1 MSQPNVL
8 LTRLLNS
15 PKLPSVPAVAV
26 RLLELAQDPECTTKA
41 IVEVI
46 KADPALAV
54 KILKS
59 ANSSFFSF
67 RSEIKTLEQAIPM
80 IGRAAVTSLVLSFSL
95 TNEAITDEKL
105 SRHYRRFW
113 LQSIV
118 QASAG
123 ELMAKWAGVTQASE
137 LFMTCLLL
145 DLGQLALLKVLRTE
159 YVPFLEQA
167 EQTGEPL
174 HSVEA
179 RTLGFTHVDVG
190 ASLLEQWKLPAVM
203 CQAIRAH
210 HSEDG
215 TATDPLSK
223 VAITAAVVGD
233 YFCSKSCGDALLRLR
248 KHAKE
253 FYKVEQ
259 SGLTAF
265 LEQAE
270 ARVKVA
276 GDLLA
281 TDTEDLPSASDLMS
295 EACEQLAQLSI
306 RQEQERREALSRQ
319 QAAEVEK
326 QVLLNQN
333 EQLREQ
339 VFRDPLTGVYNRR
352 FFDET
357 LTYNMQRAVRNG
369 AAIAVLFIDADH
381 FKKLNDHH
389 GHKFGDSVLTRVASI
404 LQETERTSDIVAR
417 YGGEEFVILATETN
431 ESGLRILVERIRAAV
446 EAEPFEQAGHRV
458 PVTVSVGAA
467 LMVPQRGDRDPETR
481 LIESADA
488 AMYESKR
495 RGRNRATVQCLTT
508 EFERALASYI
518 PLFRFT
524 NWLVDRRVID
534 VALMLDLTQRARP
547 KTMHIGELALHRRWL
562 DLNGLKDTLEMQETT
577 GERFG
582 SVAHRLGLLTTTQLA
597 FLLANQAEDSNV
609 VAESLVK
616 LGVVEEADAQTL
628 LMTFRADID
637 RCFET
642 KPAAE
647 PQPQYAI

>member
-1 MSQPNVL
+1 MSQSNVL
-8 LTRLLNS
+8 LTRLLAS

-26 RLLELAQDPECTTKA
+26 RLLELAQDPECSSKA
-41 IVEVI
+41 IAEVI

-54 KILKS
+54 KVLKS

-67 RSEIKTLEQAIPM
+67 RSEIKTLEQAVPM

-95 TNEAITDEKL
+95 ANEAVSDERL
-105 SRHYRRFW
+105 ARHYRRYW

-118 QASAG
+118 QAAAG
-123 ELMAKWAGVTQASE
+123 ELMAKWVGVTQASE

-167 EQTGEPL
+167 EQTGESL

-190 ASLLEQWKLPAVM
+190 ASLLEQWKLPPAM
-203 CQAIRAH
+203 CQAIRTH
-210 HSEDG
+210 HADA
-215 TATDPLSK
+215 ATVHEPLSR
-223 VAITAAVVGD
+223 VGAMAAIVGD
-233 YFCSKSCGDALLRLR
+233 YFCAKNCGDALLQM
-248 KHAKE
+248 KKCAKD
-253 FYKVEQ
+253 FFNVEQ
-259 SGLTAF
+259 SGLTTY
-265 LEQAE
+265 LEAVE

-281 TDTEDLPSASDLMS
+281 TNTDDLPSASDLMS
-295 EACEQLAQLSI
+295 EACEQLAQISI
-306 RQEQERREALSRQ
+306 RQEQERREALNRQ
-319 QAAEVEK
+319 HAAEIEK

-357 LTYNMQRAVRNG
+357 MSHNVHRAVRNG
-369 AAIAVLFIDADH
+369 APIAVLFIDADH

-389 GHKFGDSVLTRVASI
+389 GHKFGDTVLIRVASI
-404 LQETERTSDIVAR
+404 LQDTVRTSDIVAR

-431 ESGLRILVERIRAAV
+431 ESGLRILAERLRAAV
-446 EAEPFEQAGHRV
+446 ETEVFEQAGKRV

-508 EFERALASYI
+508 EFERALATYI
-518 PLFRFT
+518 PLFRFS

-547 KTMHIGELALHRRWL
+547 KTVHIGELALHRRWL
-562 DLNGLKDTLEMQETT
+562 NLEGLKATLELQETT

-582 SVAHRLGLLTTTQLA
+582 SVAHRLGFLTTTQLA
-597 FLLANQAEDSNV
+597 FLLAEQAEDGKL
-609 VAESLVK
+609 VADNLVK
-616 LGVVEEADAQTL
+616 LGVLSEVEAQSL
-628 LMTFRADID
+628 LETFRADVD
-637 RCFET
+637 RCVPSVT
-642 KPAAE
+642 TPAE
-647 PQPQYAI
+647 PPVVA